1 MHLIRKMSLSGGE
14 LQQPN
19 NILCMG
25 FSEIEYGVTD
35 RIATVTLKRP
45 DRLNAFT
52 FTMRG
57 ELIEAFD
64 LADADDDVRA
74 VVVTGAGRAFCAGA
88 DLGGGGGTFKGRAW
102 GETVD
107 GVPRDG
113 GGTVALRIARSLKP
127 VIAAING
134 PAVGVGVTMT
144 LPMDVRLA
152 SETARFGFVFA
163 RRGIVTEAASS
174 WFLPRIVGISKA
186 MEWAVTGRVFS
197 AAEALEGRLVSRV
210 CPADELLP
218 AAYELAREIA
228 DNTSAVSVAA
238 IRRLMWSG
246 LSASSPW
253 EAHAADSRLMAELG
267 GAPDTVEG
275 VTAFLEKR
283 RPDFPMRVS
292 ADLPP
297 GVPSW
302 PDDPYGV

>member
-1 MHLIRKMSLSGGE
+1 MA
-14 LQQPN
+14 
-19 NILCMG
+19 
-25 FSEIEYGVTD
+25 FSEIDYDVDD
-35 RIATVTLKRP
+35 RVATITLNRP
-45 DRLNAFT
+45 ERLNAFT
-52 FTMRG
+52 FAMRR
-57 ELIEAFD
+57 ELIDAFD

-88 DLGGGGGTFKGRAW
+88 DLGGGGGTFAHREQA
-102 GETVD
+102 ELVD

-127 VIAAING
+127 VIGAING
-134 PAVGVGVTMT
+134 AAVGVGVTMT

-152 SETARFGFVFA
+152 AETARFGFVFA

-174 WFLPRIVGISKA
+174 WFLPRIVGIAQA
-186 MEWAVTGRVFS
+186 MEWAATGRVFP

-210 CPADELLP
+210 YPDGELLP
-218 AAYELAREIA
+218 AAYALAREIA

-238 IRRLMWSG
+238 VRRLMWSG
-246 LSASSPW
+246 LSAASPW

-283 RPDFPMRVS
+283 PADFPMKVS
-292 ADLPP
+292 KDLPS
-297 GVPSW
+297 GIPSW
-302 PDDPYGV
+302 PDNPYRV

>member
-1 MHLIRKMSLSGGE
+1 
-14 LQQPN
+14 
-19 NILCMG
+19 MG

-88 DLGGGGGTFKGRAW
+88 DLGGGGGTFKGREW

-127 VIAAING
+127 VIGAING

-152 SETARFGFVFA
+152 SEDARFGFVFA

-174 WFLPRIVGISKA
+174 WFLPRIVGIAQA
-186 MEWAVTGRVFS
+186 MEWAATGRVFPAS
-197 AAEALEGRLVSRV
+197 EALEGRLVSRV
-210 CPADELLP
+210 HPADELLP
-218 AAYELAREIA
+218 AAYALAREIA

-246 LSASSPW
+246 LSAASPW
-253 EAHAADSRLMAELG
+253 EAHAADSRLMTELG
-267 GAPDTVEG
+267 SAPDTVEG
-275 VTAFLEKR
+275 VTAFLGKR
-283 RPDFPMRVS
+283 QPDFPMRVS
-292 ADLPP
+292 TDLPS

-302 PDDPYGV
+302 PDDPYRV

>member
-1 MHLIRKMSLSGGE
+1 MA
-14 LQQPN
+14 
-19 NILCMG
+19 
-25 FSEIEYGVTD
+25 FSEIEYVVAD
-35 RIATVTLKRP
+35 RVATITLNRP
-45 DRLNAFT
+45 ARLNAFT
-52 FTMRG
+52 FAMRG

-64 LADADDDVRA
+64 LADADDEVRA

-88 DLGGGGGTFKGRAW
+88 DLGGGGDTFGRREP

-107 GVPRDG
+107 GSPRDG

-127 VIAAING
+127 VIGAING

-152 SETARFGFVFA
+152 AESARFGFVFA

-174 WFLPRIVGISKA
+174 WFLPRIVGIAQA
-186 MEWAVTGRVFS
+186 MEWAATGRVFPAS
-197 AAEALEGRLVSRV
+197 EALDGRLVSRV
-210 CPADELLP
+210 YPDGELLP
-218 AAYELAREIA
+218 AAYALAREIA
-228 DNTSAVSVAA
+228 DNTSAVAVAA
-238 IRRLMWSG
+238 VRRLMWSG
-246 LSASSPW
+246 LSAASPW
-253 EAHAADSRLMAELG
+253 EAHAADSRLMSELG

-283 RPDFPMRVS
+283 QAEFPMKVS

-302 PDDPYGV
+302 PDSPYRV

>member
-1 MHLIRKMSLSGGE
+1 
-14 LQQPN
+14 
-19 NILCMG
+19 MG
-25 FSEIEYGVTD
+25 FSEIDYGVTD
-35 RIATVTLKRP
+35 RVATVTLKRP

-64 LADADDDVRA
+64 RADADDDVRA

-88 DLGGGGGTFKGRAW
+88 DLGGGGGTFKGRTR
-102 GETVD
+102 GETVN
-107 GVPRDG
+107 GAPRDG

-152 SETARFGFVFA
+152 AESARFGFVFA

-210 CPADELLP
+210 HPDDELLP

-267 GAPDTVEG
+267 GAPDAVEG

-283 RPDFPMRVS
+283 RPDFPMRVGG
-292 ADLPP
+292 DLPP

>member
-1 MHLIRKMSLSGGE
+1 MAFTEIAYDVADRVATLT
-14 LQQPN
+14 
-19 NILCMG
+19 LC
-25 FSEIEYGVTD
+25 
-35 RIATVTLKRP
+35 RP
-45 DRLNAFT
+45 ERLNAFT
-52 FTMRG
+52 HTMRV
-57 ELIEAFD
+57 ELIKAFD
-64 LADADDDVRA
+64 RADADDGVRA

-88 DLGGGGGTFKGRAW
+88 DLGGGGGTFGHRER
-102 GETVD
+102 GETVE
-107 GVPRDG
+107 GAPRDG

-127 VIAAING
+127 VIGAING

-152 SETARFGFVFA
+152 AESARFGFVFA

-174 WFLPRIVGISKA
+174 WFLPRIVGIAQA
-186 MEWAVTGRVFS
+186 MEWAATGRVFP
-197 AAEALEGRLVSRV
+197 AAEALAGRLVSRV
-210 CPADELLP
+210 LPDAELLP
-218 AAYELAREIA
+218 AAYALAREIA

-267 GAPDTVEG
+267 GGADSVEG

-283 RPDFPMRVS
+283 QADFPMKVS
-292 ADLPP
+292 EDLPP

-302 PDDPYGV
+302 PDNPYGV

>member
-1 MHLIRKMSLSGGE
+1 M
-14 LQQPN
+14 
-19 NILCMG
+19 NISSRTD
-25 FSEIEYGVTD
+25 FTEIEYEVAD
-35 RIATVTLKRP
+35 QIATVTLNRP
-45 DRLNAFT
+45 ERLNAFT
-52 FTMRG
+52 FAMRG

-64 LADADDDVRA
+64 RADADDGVRA

-88 DLGGGGGTFKGRAW
+88 DLSGGGDTFAHGARPDAVD
-102 GETVD
+102 GELVD

-134 PAVGVGVTMT
+134 PAVGVGLTMT

-152 SETARFGFVFA
+152 SAEARFGFVFA

-174 WFLPRIVGISKA
+174 WFLPRIAGIAQA
-186 MEWAVTGRVFS
+186 MEWAATGRVFPAS
-197 AAEALEGRLVSRV
+197 EALEGRLVSRV
-210 CPADELLP
+210 YPPDELLP
-218 AAYELAREIA
+218 AAYALAREIA

-253 EAHAADSRLMAELG
+253 EAHAADSRIMAELG

-283 RPDFPMRVS
+283 PADFPMRVS
-292 ADLPP
+292 EDLPA

-302 PDDPYGV
+302 PDNPYGV